1 MSNPD
6 AEIFIIR
13 MPDVGEGIAEAELV
27 EWHVSPGDMVRE
39 DEVIAAVMT
48 DKATVEIPS
57 VATGK
62 VIWLGGKVGDAISVG
77 AELVK
82 ISTDAKADLLPDGPD
97 TGKPDAGVTPAAEP
111 DTPAPQ
117 MEELS
122 ANVARQDD
130 ATATRPVETKPSRPE
145 TALQRRSPG
154 EKPLASPAIRRRAL
168 EAGVDLRRVS
178 GSGPAGRITHADL
191 DAYLETPQT
200 LQTQAAGGRVRR
212 TEITET
218 PVIGLRRAISRKLGQ
233 TWSKVPHITIVEEVD
248 VTALED
254 LRTNL
259 NAERKDGKTR
269 LTILPFLVQALVRA
283 VADQPEM
290 NAHHDDEAGQ
300 LRQFAGVHVGIATQT
315 PQGLK
320 VPVVRHAEARTLD
333 DTAQEIARVAE
344 AARDNTA
351 LREELTGSTIT
362 ITSLG
367 ALGAIATTPLINAPE
382 TAIVGVNRM
391 AVRPVWD
398 GVQFVPRKIMNLSS
412 SFDHRVIDGWDAAVF
427 VKRLKSLLETPA
439 LIFMES
445 RDDRDTL

>member
-1 MSNPD
+1 MAAPD
-6 AEIFIIR
+6 DIFIIR

-27 EWHVSPGDMVRE
+27 EWHVKPGDMVRE
-39 DEVIAAVMT
+39 DDILAAVMT

-57 VATGK
+57 IATGK

-82 ISTDAKADLLPDGPD
+82 ISADASAELDIAASPAQASS
-97 TGKPDAGVTPAAEP
+97 TGKPETTSAIPDQSSEEPVAETARQNEAPAAPPISGKSALP
-111 DTPAPQ
+111 DAAP
-117 MEELS
+117 
-122 ANVARQDD
+122 
-130 ATATRPVETKPSRPE
+130 P
-145 TALQRRSPG
+145 RRGAG
-154 EKPLASPAIRRRAL
+154 EKPLASPAVRRRAL
-168 EAGVDLRRVS
+168 EAGADLRRIA

-191 DAYLETPQT
+191 DAYLDIPQPE
-200 LQTQAAGGRVRR
+200 QAPAGGRLRR

-218 PVIGLRRAISRKLGQ
+218 PIIGLRRAISRKLGQ

-254 LRTNL
+254 LRTSL
-259 NAERKDGKTR
+259 NSTRKDGKPR
-269 LTILPFLVQALVRA
+269 LTILPFLVQAIVRA
-283 VADQPEM
+283 VAEQPAM
-290 NAHHDDEAGQ
+290 NAHHDDEAGL

-333 DTAQEIARVAE
+333 DTASEIARVAE

-351 LREELTGSTIT
+351 LREELSGSTIT

-398 GVQFVPRKIMNLSS
+398 GAQFVPRKIMNLSS

-427 VKRLKSLLETPA
+427 VKRLKSLMETPA
-439 LIFMES
+439 LIFVEA
-445 RDDRDTL
+445 